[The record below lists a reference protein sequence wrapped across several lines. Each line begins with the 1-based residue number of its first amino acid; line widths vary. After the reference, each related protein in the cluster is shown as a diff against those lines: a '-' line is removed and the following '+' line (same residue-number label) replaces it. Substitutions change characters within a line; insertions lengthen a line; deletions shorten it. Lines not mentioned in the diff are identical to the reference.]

1 MCLPVHLLACLP
13 ACLATSLPVRV
24 STTLPACLCVCVHT
38 LCPHVPC
45 AVRRFSN
52 AEEEGDVGVTNP
64 SQRRYVHYFQQIV
77 TGHLQVS
84 PCVCVCV
91 CVCVS
96 ACVCVFEASGAL
108 LLTVTTRFFSIVC
121 HAALLVW
128 TIPIPNPH
136 ARTHTRAR
144 THTHVCVQVWPK
156 PLRLLHVI
164 MQTVPTFDK
173 SKGCR
178 PMLAVYEVCQ
188 PTTVTVRAGW
198 AVLFDRLP

>member
-1 MCLPVHLLACLP
+1 M
-13 ACLATSLPVRV
+13 
-24 STTLPACLCVCVHT
+24 
-38 LCPHVPC
+38 
-45 AVRRFSN
+45 
-52 AEEEGDVGVTNP
+52 
-64 SQRRYVHYFQQIV
+64 
-77 TGHLQVS
+77 
-84 PCVCVCV
+84 CV